1 MVTTF
6 NEKEYTKRVRNAF
19 IKALNSD
26 ALKYST
32 FKKGEHKRRAT
43 QRAHNYVPGAC
54 LCENIVA
61 LACVATING
70 YRDIE
75 ENGRKKRVGILKVGK
90 NELLIDF
97 VSLMECQ
104 HPYTG
109 VCGENAY
116 KSVNSDIYIKS
127 EIIDSSKNLLQL
139 FEDDEMVGK
148 KCVLRYSVPTVNER
162 GEKTC
167 VIVLDALWTE
177 EFEEKAD
184 EEENMDYP
192 MYHDPSLDEPL
203 YEDDEDEEEEEED
216 DTFEGSDDD
225 DIPEDFDEDDAF
237 EDDEED
243 NFDHTIADDD
253 SDGMG
258 IRYALM
264 KSQIFAFEY
273 ILKYPMAAA
282 SIPCDVYTMD
292 GVFIGQEYGQ
302 RQAEI
307 VADVFKEY
315 RRYFENRLK
324 ELKQRQCNNCLL
336 ISPSANVLDF

>member
-1 MVTTF
+1 MITTF

-32 FKKGEHKRRAT
+32 FKKGEHKRRAI
-43 QRAHNYVPGAC
+43 QRAHNYVPGTC
-54 LCENIVA
+54 LCKNIDA

-75 ENGRKKRVGILKVGK
+75 ENGRKKRIGILKVGK

-97 VSLMECQ
+97 ASLTECH
-104 HPYTG
+104 HPFTG
-109 VCGENAY
+109 VCGDNAY

-148 KCVLRYSVPTVNER
+148 KCVLRYAIPAINEH
-162 GEKTC
+162 GEKTN
-167 VIVLDALWTE
+167 VVVLDALWAE
-177 EFEEKAD
+177 DYEEKDD
-184 EEENMDYP
+184 EEDNMDYP

-203 YEDDEDEEEEEED
+203 SEDDEEEEEDGDTDEED
-216 DTFEGSDDD
+216 DGEEL
-225 DIPEDFDEDDAF
+225 PEDFEDDKDLEYDDDEDN
-237 EDDEED
+237 
-243 NFDHTIADDD
+243 NFDYTIADDD
-253 SDGMG
+253 CEGVS
-258 IRYALM
+258 IRHALF
-264 KSQIFAFEY
+264 KSQIFALEY

-282 SIPCDVYTMD
+282 AIPCDIYTMD
-292 GVFIGQEYGQ
+292 GAFVGQEYGQ

-315 RRYFENRLK
+315 RRYFENRVK
-324 ELKQRQCNNCLL
+324 ELKQRQCDNYFL